1 MTGLTAPRSHL
12 AERAVAAMGPLRG
25 GDTLA
30 PETFAPSALA
40 PNAPGTLAP
49 GGSAA
54 DFALPP
60 RPNTEPFGIPPL
72 ASPSGAP
79 PAIGMDALRD
89 AGLAFE
95 PEAERRSR
103 LAEELLLIQNQVLRA
118 IPPVETVRNSTTC
131 RQLVMVTSAR
141 PEEGKSFIALN
152 IASSI
157 AASTGQAVVLVDVDG
172 SNDALTDRL
181 GVGGEAGLRSL
192 AQDPT
197 QPISLLLRSTAI
209 PGLSV
214 LPHGARLAGQGAPSG
229 AALAAALRAVAL
241 ALPRHVVVLD
251 TPAALA
257 SSNAPTLAAMVGQVL
272 LVVQAEETQ
281 RDAVEAA
288 LDVLEACPVL
298 QLVLNRSRLSSD
310 DSFGETTAANDA

>member
-30 PETFAPSALA
+30 PESL
-40 PNAPGTLAP
+40 APGTLAP
-49 GGSAA
+49 KGSAA
-54 DFALPP
+54 DFTLPP
-60 RPNTEPFGIPPL
+60 RANTEAFGIPPV
-72 ASPSGAP
+72 APASGAA
-79 PAIGMDALRD
+79 PAIGIDALRD

-95 PEAERRSR
+95 PDAETRSR

-118 IPPVETVRNSTTC
+118 IPPMDAVRSTGAC

-141 PEEGKSFIALN
+141 PEEGKSFMAVNL
-152 IASSI
+152 ASSI
-157 AASTGQAVVLVDVDG
+157 AASTGQPVVLVDVDG
-172 SNDALTDRL
+172 GSGALTDRL
-181 GVGGEAGLRSL
+181 GAGSEAGLRSL
-192 AQDPT
+192 AQDPS
-197 QPISLLLRSTAI
+197 QPISLLLRGTAI

-214 LPHGARLAGQGAPSG
+214 LPHGARLPGQGAPSG
-229 AALAAALRAVAL
+229 TALASALRALAV

-257 SSNAPTLAAMVGQVL
+257 SSDAPTLAAMVGQVL
-272 LVVQAEETQ
+272 LVVQAEATQ

>member
-30 PETFAPSALA
+30 PETL
-40 PNAPGTLAP
+40 APGTLAP
-49 GGSAA
+49 KGTTA
-54 DFALPP
+54 DFTLPPP
-60 RPNTEPFGIPPL
+60 RPNADAFGIPPV
-72 ASPSGAP
+72 APSNGAAP
-79 PAIGMDALRD
+79 PITMDALHA
-89 AGLAFE
+89 AGLGFE
-95 PEAERRSR
+95 PDAETRSR
-103 LAEELLLIQNQVLRA
+103 LAEEVLLIQNQVLRA
-118 IPPVETVRNSTTC
+118 TPPAEAVRNGAVC

-141 PEEGKSFIALN
+141 PEEGKSFIAINL
-152 IASSI
+152 ASSI
-157 AASTGQAVVLVDVDG
+157 AASTGQPVVLVDVDG
-172 SNDALTDRL
+172 SSDALTDRL
-181 GVGGEAGLRSL
+181 GVGGEPGLRSL

-197 QPISLLLRSTAI
+197 QSISLLLRGTAI

-214 LPHGARLAGQGAPSG
+214 LPHGARLPGQGAPSG
-229 AALAAALRAVAL
+229 SALATALRAVAI

-257 SSNAPTLAAMVGQVL
+257 SSDAPTLAAMVGQVL
-272 LVVQAEETQ
+272 LVVQAEATQ

-298 QLVLNRSRLSSD
+298 QLVLNRSRLSSN

>member
-30 PETFAPSALA
+30 PDAFAPG
-40 PNAPGTLAP
+40 APGTLAP
-49 GGSAA
+49 NGGTA
-54 DFALPP
+54 DFTLPP
-60 RPNTEPFGIPPL
+60 RPNTDAFGIPPV
-72 ASPSGAP
+72 ASPSSAP
-79 PAIGMDALRD
+79 PAIGMDALHN
-89 AGLAFE
+89 AGLSFN
-95 PEAERRSR
+95 PGAETRSR

-118 IPPVETVRNSTTC
+118 IPPLETVRNSAAC

-141 PEEGKSFIALN
+141 PEEGKSFIGLN
-152 IASSI
+152 LACSIAS
-157 AASTGQAVVLVDVDG
+157 STGQAVVLVDVDG
-172 SNDALTDRL
+172 SSDALTDRL
-181 GVGGEAGLRSL
+181 GIGGEAGLRSL

-229 AALAAALRAVAL
+229 TALAAALRAVAL

-257 SSNAPTLAAMVGQVL
+257 SSYAPTLAAMVGQVL

-298 QLVLNRSRLSSD
+298 QLVLNRSRISSD